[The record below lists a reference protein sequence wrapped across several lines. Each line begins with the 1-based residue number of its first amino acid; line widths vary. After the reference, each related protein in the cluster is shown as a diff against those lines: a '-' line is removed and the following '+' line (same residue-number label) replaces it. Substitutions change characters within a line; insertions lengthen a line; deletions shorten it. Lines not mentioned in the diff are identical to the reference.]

1 MKKFLNIFAALL
13 LAVVSTSCLEH
24 DLEELDLHSGCD
36 VTNGNVYYRYISDE
50 VHPGTGE
57 NKVKQVYLAAART
70 QDLETNTYTIRYVTD
85 NIPAEKRATFQESA
99 VVVLTIST
107 AAIVKPVGDAPTL
120 GVPGNWTKDNQY
132 DIVAADGTTKRWTIH
147 IEPYQ

>member
-1 MKKFLNIFAALL
+1 MKKFLNILAAML
-13 LAVVSTSCLEH
+13 LAVVATSCLEH

-57 NKVKQVYLAAART
+57 YKVKQVYLAAART
-70 QDLETNTYTIRYVTD
+70 QDLDNNIYTIRYVTD
-85 NIPAEKRATFQESA
+85 NIPAEKRAEFEKSA
-99 VVVLTIST
+99 VVVLTVST

-120 GVPGNWTKDNQY
+120 GVPGDWTKDNQY
-132 DIVAADGTTKRWTIH
+132 EVIAADGTTKVWTIH

>member
-1 MKKFLNIFAALL
+1 MKKLLNIFAALL

-24 DLEELDLHSGCD
+24 GLEELDLYSGCD

-50 VHPGTGE
+50 VHPGSGE

-70 QDLETNTYTIRYVTD
+70 ADNENCIYTIRYVTD
-85 NIPAEKRATFQESA
+85 NIPEAKRADFQKSA
-99 VVVLTIST
+99 VVILTVST

-120 GVPGNWTKDNQY
+120 GTPGDWTKDNQY

>member
-57 NKVKQVYLAAART
+57 NKVKYIWQLPVHRIWKLT
-70 QDLETNTYTIRYVTD
+70 H
-85 NIPAEKRATFQESA
+85 IPS
-99 VVVLTIST
+99 VM
-107 AAIVKPVGDAPTL
+107 
-120 GVPGNWTKDNQY
+120 
-132 DIVAADGTTKRWTIH
+132 
-147 IEPYQ
+147 